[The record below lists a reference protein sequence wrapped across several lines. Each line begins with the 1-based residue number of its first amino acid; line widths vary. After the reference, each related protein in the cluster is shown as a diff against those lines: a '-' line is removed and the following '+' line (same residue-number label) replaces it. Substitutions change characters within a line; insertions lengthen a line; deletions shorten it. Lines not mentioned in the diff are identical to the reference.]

1 MDIAQEV
8 RNRIVA
14 SANQLYEQ
22 AGRADFPTVDAVRRH
37 AKVDMNAASTVM
49 KEWRRMQTAT
59 PAPVAV
65 VVPDRLRQVSD
76 AALASLW
83 AEAQEIANEALRA
96 AQASWDAE
104 RAEAEAIREQ
114 VASAFQAQAVELDAA
129 TARVAEL
136 EKALGESVTRGD
148 SLAERLDQQEA
159 ATQAATHRAELA
171 EQHVEQIEQR
181 AADLKAELDRAHA
194 DVDRLRTERDQA
206 AARADQATATAAATA
221 ERADA
226 LRDELA
232 TVKAKAAAADQA
244 QQEHKQAAD
253 AAIAE
258 RDQLR
263 ATLAGVQAKAEAAE
277 QAHQE
282 QRKTA
287 AQEAHRVAERLTK
300 AQADRDAAVKEA
312 GLAREDAANLRGQLE
327 TLQTQHARVMQM
339 LGDKKP
345 AKGQS

>member
-1 MDIAQEV
+1 MEIAQEV

-76 AALASLW
+76 TALASLW

-114 VASAFQAQAVELDAA
+114 VASAFQAQAVELDTA

-136 EKALGESVTRGD
+136 EKALAESVARGD

-206 AARADQATATAAATA
+206 AARADHATANAAATA
-221 ERADA
+221 ERAEA

-232 TVKAKAAAADQA
+232 TVKAKAEAAD
-244 QQEHKQAAD
+244 
-253 AAIAE
+253 
-258 RDQLR
+258 
-263 ATLAGVQAKAEAAE
+263 

>member
-1 MDIAQEV
+1 MEIAQEV

-76 AALASLW
+76 TALASLW

-114 VASAFQAQAVELDAA
+114 VASAFQAQAVELDTA

-136 EKALGESVTRGD
+136 EKALAESVARGD

-206 AARADQATATAAATA
+206 AARADHATTSAAATA
-221 ERADA
+221 ERAEA

-232 TVKAKAAAADQA
+232 TVKAKAEAAD
-244 QQEHKQAAD
+244 
-253 AAIAE
+253 
-258 RDQLR
+258 
-263 ATLAGVQAKAEAAE
+263 

>member
-1 MDIAQEV
+1 MEIAQEV

-76 AALASLW
+76 TALASLW

-114 VASAFQAQAVELDAA
+114 VASAFQAQAVELDTA

-136 EKALGESVTRGD
+136 EKALAESVARGD

-206 AARADQATATAAATA
+206 AARADHATASAAATA
-221 ERADA
+221 ERAEA

-232 TVKAKAAAADQA
+232 TVKAKAEAAD
-244 QQEHKQAAD
+244 
-253 AAIAE
+253 
-258 RDQLR
+258 
-263 ATLAGVQAKAEAAE
+263 

>member
-1 MDIAQEV
+1 MEIAQEV

-76 AALASLW
+76 TALASLW

-136 EKALGESVTRGD
+136 EKALAESVARGD
-148 SLAERLDQQEA
+148 ILAERLDQQEA

-206 AARADQATATAAATA
+206 AARADHATASAAATA
-221 ERADA
+221 ERAEA

-232 TVKAKAAAADQA
+232 TVKAKAEAAD
-244 QQEHKQAAD
+244 
-253 AAIAE
+253 
-258 RDQLR
+258 
-263 ATLAGVQAKAEAAE
+263 

-282 QRKTA
+282 QRKIA

>member
-148 SLAERLDQQEA
+148 NLAERLDQQEA

-181 AADLKAELDRAHA
+181 AADLKVELDRAHA

-232 TVKAKAAAADQA
+232 TVKAKA
-244 QQEHKQAAD
+244 
-253 AAIAE
+253 
-258 RDQLR
+258 
-263 ATLAGVQAKAEAAE
+263 EAAE

-287 AQEAHRVAERLTK
+287 AQEAHRVAERLTE